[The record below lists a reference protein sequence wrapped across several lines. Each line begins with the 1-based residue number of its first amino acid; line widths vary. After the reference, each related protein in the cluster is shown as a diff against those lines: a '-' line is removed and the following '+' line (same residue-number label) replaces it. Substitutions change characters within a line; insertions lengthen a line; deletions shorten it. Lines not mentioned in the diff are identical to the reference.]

1 MAEKKELPVGRQ
13 YRYYVHP
20 KNKPTNNW
28 LAPRFEEIGDKVCS
42 DGKTRYMFTTRD
54 HNLIAYTQ
62 RSRREGETYLNF
74 LVFIQ
79 EGENGK
85 IDFWPFDAA
94 HPRKKPVQKRKV
106 A

>member
-1 MAEKKELPVGRQ
+1 MAEKMELPVGRE

-28 LAPRFEEIGDKVCS
+28 LAQRFEEAGDKVCS
-42 DGKTRYMFTTRD
+42 DGKTRYMFATRD
-54 HNLIAYTQ
+54 HNLIAYIQ
-62 RSRREGETYLNF
+62 RSRAEGETYLDF

-85 IDFWPFDAA
+85 IRRWKFDAA
-94 HPRKKPVQKRKV
+94 HPRKKPKPKN
-106 A
+106 AA